1 MNERRTRVKICGL
14 CRDLD
19 ARHAIEAGADYLG
32 FVLAASPRQVQVREL
47 EAWLPS
53 IRRANRSV
61 GLVAVFARTT
71 RVEVESVLDLLPFDL
86 VQLHDDGAST
96 DSLVAAL
103 RERGVRALVATTAAA
118 IGSSRIVPY
127 AWLADTP
134 TRPGGSEVAGGTGV
148 VFDWTALPP
157 PPRSYHLFL
166 AGGLAADNVG
176 RAIAAV
182 HPYAVDASSR
192 LEAAPR
198 EKSREKMEAFV
209 AAVRAA
215 DANALGQFG
224 A

>member
-1 MNERRTRVKICGL
+1 MSELQSWR
-14 CRDLD
+14 
-19 ARHAIEAGADYLG
+19 
-32 FVLAASPRQVQVREL
+32 SPPV
-47 EAWLPS
+47 
-53 IRRANRSV
+53 RRASRSV

-71 RVEVESVLDLLPFDL
+71 RVNVESVLEALPFDL
-86 VQLHDDGAST
+86 VQVHDDGVST
-96 DSLVAAL
+96 DALVAAL
-103 RERGVRALVATTAAA
+103 RERGVRAVVATTAAA
-118 IGSSRIVPY
+118 IGSSRLAPY

-134 TRPGGSEVAGGTGV
+134 TRPGRYRGGGRHWRGV
-148 VFDWTALPP
+148 RLERLCRRRA
-157 PPRSYHLFL
+157 RHLFL

-176 RAIAAV
+176 RAIASV

-215 DANALGQFG
+215 DSNAIGQFG

>member
-1 MNERRTRVKICGL
+1 MNERRTRIKICGL
-14 CRDLD
+14 CRDVD
-19 ARHAIEAGADYLG
+19 ARQAIDAGADYLG
-32 FVLAASPRQVQVREL
+32 FVFAASPRQVQVSEL
-47 EAWLPS
+47 QSWLPS
-53 IRRANRSV
+53 VRRASRSV

-71 RVEVESVLDLLPFDL
+71 RVDVESVLDALPFDL
-86 VQLHDDGAST
+86 VQVHDDGVST
-96 DSLVAAL
+96 DALVAAL
-103 RERGVRALVATTAAA
+103 RERGVRAVVATTAAA
-118 IGSSRIVPY
+118 IGSSRLAPY

-134 TRPGGSEVAGGTGV
+134 TRPGGTEVAGGTGV
-148 VFDWTALPP
+148 VFDWSALPP
-157 PPRSYHLFL
+157 PPRAYHLFL

-176 RAIAAV
+176 RAIASV

-215 DANALGQFG
+215 DSNAIGQFG